1 MCIPVSTNILIEILP
16 ASPMIYKAQTKHKIS
31 DNALTL
37 IQSQIGILK
46 EEIEKTNTY
55 CTKFKDNINKKLEH
69 KSIHERNENEV
80 LYKRIDLHKMGN
92 SCLRKE
98 INYL

>member
-1 MCIPVSTNILIEILP
+1 
-16 ASPMIYKAQTKHKIS
+16 MIYKAQTKHKIS

-55 CTKFKDNINKKLEH
+55 CTKFKDNIKRQAKAFMKEM
-69 KSIHERNENEV
+69 KMKFYTKESICT
-80 LYKRIDLHKMGN
+80 KW
-92 SCLRKE
+92 E
-98 INYL
+98 IAV